1 MIKTYR
7 VFLLIPIV
15 VNACNWAVP
24 ILSTSQSD
32 SAATATLAPNPSPSV
47 SPIPSPIGGGKGQ
60 ISYWAQD
67 NTSAVNIYLVD
78 LDHLADEAKIIGLGE
93 SPSWSPDGAQIAYV
107 QYTNSG
113 SDIYIIDADGKNQKQ
128 ITSADGGEWE
138 PVWSPDGEQIAYSY
152 EHGEIH
158 VINTDGTNNQVIVS
172 SGLFDYYSP
181 AWSPDGKKLA
191 FLEASGG
198 LSAEL
203 YIANIDASN
212 FRKIVG
218 RVDWASR
225 PVWSPDGRAIA
236 YGCYAPDVQICV
248 VKLDGTGMN
257 VLTNENTNGSP
268 SWSPDGH
275 WIAFSSYRDNNWE
288 IYIMKSDGSDQTRT
302 TFNDLED
309 FGPRWRP

>member
-1 MIKTYR
+1 M
-7 VFLLIPIV
+7 
-15 VNACNWAVP
+15 
-24 ILSTSQSD
+24 
-32 SAATATLAPNPSPSV
+32 APNPSPSV

-93 SPSWSPDGAQIAYV
+93 LPSWSPDGTQIAYV
-107 QYTNSG
+107 QYTDSG

-158 VINTDGTNNQVIVS
+158 VINNTTAATIKSLSRLVYLTLTSLSLVTGWQKACFPGSIWMAFCRALHSKYRRCPIFV
-172 SGLFDYYSP
+172 
-181 AWSPDGKKLA
+181 KLSVESTR
-191 FLEASGG
+191 F
-198 LSAEL
+198 
-203 YIANIDASN
+203 
-212 FRKIVG
+212 
-218 RVDWASR
+218 SR
-225 PVWSPDGRAIA
+225 PIWSPDGRAIA

-288 IYIMKSDGSDQTRT
+288 NLYY
-302 TFNDLED
+302 EV
-309 FGPRWRP
+309 RWF